1 MWREIIN
8 AIGGIFRNC
17 KTKCKSSCCEIN
29 IDMQNDNSDNSD
41 NNDIKKNQISD
52 VQEINI

>member
-17 KTKCKSSCCEIN
+17 KTKCKSSCCEVEL
-29 IDMQNDNSDNSD
+29 DMTNRVSSSKLKEQTTL
-41 NNDIKKNQISD
+41 
-52 VQEINI
+52 V